1 MTSLRLIN
9 WDLRPT
15 ANATAHRTKDFFSN
29 KLILRR
35 GQSAQISIGL
45 SRSLSSGDS
54 LTFISEIGPSPSES
68 QNTRNVMPLSQSGS
82 RTAWSATS
90 SSTGSTL
97 TVAINIPANTIVGHY
112 TMRLEMKSGG
122 RSFTQSLGEFY
133 VLFNAWASDDE
144 VFMTNEAERV
154 EYVLNETGLVFIGN
168 WNNQSSRQWDYGQF
182 EDGIL
187 DITLAILDKSLNA
200 GRNQLEDLSQR
211 NSAMYICRVLSAM
224 VNSNNDRGIVIG
236 NWSGNYSNGVS
247 PSRWNGSVPILRS
260 WSQNGPVAYGQCWVF
275 AGVLCTVLRC
285 LGIPT
290 RVITNFESAHDTDV
304 NLFVDRYFDQNGN
317 PTGDTTDSIWNFHVW
332 NESFCIRSDLGS
344 MYNGWQIVDATPQ
357 EPSQGEYRLGPC
369 ALKAIKEGD
378 VDLLYDTPFVFTE
391 VNGDSVDWLV
401 YNNGTKKKV
410 STNSRS
416 IGRFISTKAIG
427 AFRRV
432 DVTNDYKY
440 SEGTAKEREI
450 FEKAQRK
457 LSGPAL
463 RVASRSAASGRMAAF
478 ASNAAVSERM
488 EAPAPKPDYVGSF
501 SLKEQ
506 TQVGEDLA
514 VTITLK
520 NTGPQPKVIKVDI
533 TATAIIY
540 TRAPVKEIQREEQSL
555 SLQPNEEK
563 KIQFTITYSQY
574 SSAITSDNMILLVAV
589 CEDDKGG
596 NLIIDTVAV
605 LKNPPLLIKISSNP
619 IQNKPLKVTIIFS
632 NPIGEVVTDSILAIE
647 GSGLLK
653 NLISFPVSTL
663 KPNQRSITELEI
675 IPYRPGRRCLLVNFS
690 SNAFSDVKAFSD
702 FTVAPA

>member
-97 TVAINIPANTIVGHY
+97 NVTFNIPGNSIVGLY
-112 TMRLEMKSGG
+112 TLRMEMKSGG
-122 RSFTQSLGEFY
+122 RSSTQSLGQFY

-154 EYVLNETGLVFIGN
+154 EYVLNETGLVFIGS
-168 WNNQSSRQWDYGQF
+168 WNSQSSRQWDYGQF
-182 EDGIL
+182 EDGVL

-211 NSAMYICRVLSAM
+211 NSAMYISRVFSAM
-224 VNSNNDRGIVIG
+224 VNSNNDRGIVTG
-236 NWSGNYSNGVS
+236 NWSGNYSGGIS
-247 PSRWNGSVPILRS
+247 PTRWNGSVPILRS

-290 RVITNFESAHDTDV
+290 RVITNFESAHDTDRS
-304 NLFVDRYFDQNGN
+304 LSVDRYFDPNGN

-332 NESFCIRSDLGS
+332 NECFCIRSDLDS
-344 MYNGWQIVDATPQ
+344 FYNGWQIVDATPQ
-357 EPSQGEYRLGPC
+357 EPSQGVFRLGPC
-369 ALKAIKEGD
+369 SRNAIKEGD
-378 VDLLYDTPFVFTE
+378 IDLNYDTTFAFSE

-401 YNNGTKKKV
+401 YNDGTKKKV
-410 STNSRS
+410 RTNSQS
-416 IGRFISTKAIG
+416 IGRFISTKAVG
-427 AFRRV
+427 AFTRV
-432 DVTNDYKY
+432 DVTNGYKY
-440 SEGTAKEREI
+440 TEGTAKEREI
-450 FEKAQRK
+450 YEKARRK
-457 LSGPAL
+457 LSGP
-463 RVASRSAASGRMAAF
+463 VVSSRSAASGRMAAF

-501 SLKEQ
+501 SLKKK

-520 NTGPQPKVIKVDI
+520 NTGPQPKVIKVNT

-540 TRAPVKEIQREEQSL
+540 TNAPVKEIQKEEQSL

-596 NLIIDTVAV
+596 SLIIDTVAV
-605 LKNPPLLIKISSNP
+605 LENPPLLIKISSNP
-619 IQNKPLKVTIIFS
+619 IQYKPLKVTVIFS
-632 NPIGEVVTDSILAIE
+632 NPIGEVVTDSILAME
-647 GSGLLK
+647 GSGILK

-663 KPNQRSITELEI
+663 KPKQRFVTELEI
-675 IPYRPGRRCLLVNFS
+675 IPYRPGQRSLLVNFS
-690 SNAFSDVKAFSD
+690 SNSFSDVKAFVD
-702 FTVAPA
+702 MTVAPA